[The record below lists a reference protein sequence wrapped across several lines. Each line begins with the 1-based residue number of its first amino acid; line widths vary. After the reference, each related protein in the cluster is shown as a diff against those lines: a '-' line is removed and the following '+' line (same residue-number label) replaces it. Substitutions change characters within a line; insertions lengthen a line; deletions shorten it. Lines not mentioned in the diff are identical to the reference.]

1 MLTTYLS
8 QLQWNDSSNREG
20 HAAKVYFNALF
31 GPEFTRSGISPINSA
46 LDYGYSLIL
55 STINREISAAGYLN
69 QLGICHQ
76 NIFNP
81 FNLACDFIEPLRPLV
96 DHTVKS
102 LQPEKLEREEKI
114 VLLSLLNRD
123 VSFDGKKQSLLYAIR
138 LYCTSLFRA
147 LESGDPAEIKWIDYV
162 SLSLDDRKLQNRF
175 QSLLQG
181 AIREELAEQTNHL
194 QQEIHSYLQ
203 KVTLHL
209 DYPVCCTQGD
219 YVQPL
224 LKSIRYQPVLDG
236 LEPLGRLAQYIELY
250 SRLMK
255 HQCFVLVGAH
265 SYFSPGELKELY
277 RTAFYQKWK
286 LLLLEPGVT
295 DLLPEEDVVLLDK
308 DFCELHLDSSQ
319 QLL

>member
-1 MLTTYLS
+1 MRLTHPMLSDFIRWRENSVPVLVLESPPLYRKTVFELS
-8 QLQWNDSSNREG
+8 GQADGEEG
-20 HAAKVYFNALF
+20 DFVL
-31 GPEFTRSGISPINSA
+31 S
-46 LDYGYSLIL
+46 LDY
-55 STINREISAAGYLN
+55 
-69 QLGICHQ
+69 
-76 NIFNP
+76 
-81 FNLACDFIEPLRPLV
+81 EPLDCGEYLHV
-96 DHTVKS
+96 
-102 LQPEKLEREEKI
+102 
-114 VLLSLLNRD
+114 
-123 VSFDGKKQSLLYAIR
+123 IR
-138 LYCTSLFRA
+138 
-147 LESGDPAEIKWIDYV
+147 DYV

-181 AIREELAEQTNHL
+181 TIREELAEQTNHL

-224 LKSIRYQPVLDG
+224 LKAIRYQPVLDG
-236 LEPLGRLAQYIELY
+236 LEPLERLAQYIELY
-250 SRLMK
+250 SGLMK

-265 SYFSPGELKELY
+265 SYFSSGELKKLY

-286 LLLLEPGVT
+286 LLLLEPGIA
-295 DLLPEEDVVLLDK
+295 DLLPEEDVILLDK